1 MEPFAAATQ
10 NATMSDIADLIY
22 DFLSDLPKS
31 MMLDL
36 LVFVVPYATDDF
48 SAFSAEHDFDR
59 NETKDTLL
67 RKAK

>member
-10 NATMSDIADLIY
+10 NATMSDIDLIY
-22 DFLSDLPKS
+22 DFLSNLPKS
-31 MMLDL
+31 IMLDL
-36 LVFVVPYATDDF
+36 LVFVVPYATGDF

-59 NETKDTLL
+59 NETKDSLL